1 MAVADEQLLLQV
13 LPMLR
18 PASWCGLRRLSAAA
32 CRAISKGLMEAAA
45 RRLPVVNSSDNI
57 CKELEL
63 YADGS
68 TVVLLPG
75 RHRWSGRLTLR
86 RLRVFGL
93 PGATIRGRVQ
103 LAEGSSGAF
112 YDVDFTSG
120 DGSAVRVQGASWSF
134 HNCSVECT
142 DQDASAVTVMS
153 AQVLLRD
160 CSVRGVDSGLIPKPC
175 WIGVL
180 VKGSAAVRAV
190 SCRVGPCV
198 QRGAV
203 AIDAAEL
210 CLSNCHVHG
219 CEEIGLRLDGS
230 ASLAADGTEL
240 EGGGVALHA
249 GIACTGSLEMRNC
262 RIVNFKA
269 LWGGDSR
276 PLDLDL
282 ETTTVASLG
291 ENKLPD
297 DDCSHPSVMR
307 SGLVSFQ
314 WLSR

>member
-1 MAVADEQLLLQV
+1 
-13 LPMLR
+13 
-18 PASWCGLRRLSAAA
+18 
-32 CRAISKGLMEAAA
+32 MEAAA

-75 RHRWSGRLTLR
+75 KHRWSGRLNIR

-93 PGATIRGRVQ
+93 PGAIIRGRVQ

-142 DQDASAVTVMS
+142 DQDASAVTVIS
-153 AQVLLRD
+153 AQVLLRG

-210 CLSNCHVHG
+210 CLSNCHVQG
-219 CEEIGLRLDGS
+219 CEEIGLRLDGN

-282 ETTTVASLG
+282 APRRRLLPSLHDEEWTGVVPVALKVIFTADILSAHCRL
-291 ENKLPD
+291 
-297 DDCSHPSVMR
+297 SPSASKASSPEAGHR
-307 SGLVSFQ
+307 LIWPPQQRHHSPPSI
-314 WLSR
+314 